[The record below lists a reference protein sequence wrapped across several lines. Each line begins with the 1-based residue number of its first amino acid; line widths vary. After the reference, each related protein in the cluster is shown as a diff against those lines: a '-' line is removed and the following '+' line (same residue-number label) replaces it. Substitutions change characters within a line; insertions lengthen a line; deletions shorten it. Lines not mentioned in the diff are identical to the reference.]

1 METRNGK
8 GYSYK
13 CKYFNIE
20 RYKNMFKYYLSNKQR
35 GISLIFVMALTVFS
49 IYFVTSLVQS
59 IFSTV
64 EYSNIACLNDFS
76 FVYPVGGS
84 SFLAD
89 ETIEKIEKD
98 DSVDKA
104 YPILLEYTVI
114 NNIFGT
120 TSGYVA
126 FMEESDIK
134 EIFDAFSLT
143 VTEGRLPKENSY
155 ELIMHEDMLKN
166 KGLSVG
172 DTFGS
177 AVDEGEQ
184 IDGKYKITGA
194 FSGGSYMAFGT
205 KSYRQKELEDLGL
218 DFKNTIFGLLVTPKT
233 DLDTMNTMLDKIN
246 NNESA
251 AMTLSYAV
259 KTLQENIS
267 SIKFLM
273 FVIVIVIAVSI
284 SAAVCIVLETIYN
297 DRMEEFGILYAI
309 GYKKSWL
316 FRNIITEILILVLIS
331 WIFGLTISYVFLSL
345 TAKVVFEPMGQIL
358 SIVSIQSLIYTIV
371 VMAVFVVVTIFVTI
385 LKLAKKDMISIIE
398 AR

>member
-1 METRNGK
+1 M
-8 GYSYK
+8 
-13 CKYFNIE
+13 
-20 RYKNMFKYYLSNKQR
+20 KNMFKYYLSNKRR

-49 IYFVTSLVQS
+49 IYCVTSLVQS

-84 SFLAD
+84 SFLSD
-89 ETIEKIEKD
+89 ETVEKIQKD
-98 DSVDKA
+98 DSVKKA

-120 TSGYVA
+120 TSGYAA
-126 FMEESDIK
+126 FMEAADIK
-134 EIFDAFSLT
+134 EIFNDYSLT
-143 VTEGRLPKENSY
+143 VTEGRLPEENSY

-184 IDGKYKITGA
+184 IDGKYMITGA
-194 FSGGSYMAFGT
+194 FSGNSYMAFGT
-205 KSYRQKELEDLGL
+205 KSYRQKELEELGL
-218 DFKNTIFGLLVTPKT
+218 NFQNTTFGLLVTPKT
-233 DLDTMNTMLDKIN
+233 DLDTMNTMLDEISHD
-246 NNESA
+246 ETA
-251 AMTLSYAV
+251 AMTLSYA
-259 KTLQENIS
+259 KETLQENIS

-316 FRNIITEILILVLIS
+316 FRNIIAEIVVLVFIS
-331 WIFGLTISYVFLSL
+331 WILGLILSYGVLSL
-345 TAKVVFEPMGQIL
+345 VAKSVFEPMGQML
-358 SIVSIQSLIYTIV
+358 SIVSIQSLLYTII
-371 VMAVFVVVTIFVTI
+371 VMAVFVVVTILVTI
-385 LKLAKKDMISIIE
+385 LKFAKKDLIAIIE
-398 AR
+398 MR

>member
-1 METRNGK
+1 M
-8 GYSYK
+8 
-13 CKYFNIE
+13 
-20 RYKNMFKYYLSNKQR
+20 KNMFKYYLSNKRR

-84 SFLAD
+84 SFLQN
-89 ETIEKIEKD
+89 ETVEKIKND
-98 DSVDKA
+98 DSVGNA

-126 FMEESDIK
+126 FMDEADIG
-134 EIFDAFSLT
+134 EIFDDFSLT
-143 VTEGRLPKENSY
+143 VTEGRLPEENSY

-184 IDGKYKITGA
+184 IDGKYMITGA
-194 FSGGSYMAFGT
+194 FSGDSYMAFGT
-205 KSYRQKELEDLGL
+205 KNYRQKELEELGL
-218 DFKNTIFGLLVTPKT
+218 DFQNTTFGLLVTPKT
-233 DLDTMNTMLDKIN
+233 DLDTMNNMLDTMGHD
-246 NNESA
+246 ETA
-251 AMTLSYAV
+251 AMTLSYA
-259 KTLQENIS
+259 KETLQENIS

-316 FRNIITEILILVLIS
+316 FKNIIAEIMALVFIS
-331 WIFGLTISYVFLSL
+331 WILGLILSYGVLSL
-345 TAKVVFEPMGQIL
+345 VAKSVFEPMGQML
-358 SIVSIQSLIYTIV
+358 SIVSIQSLLYTII
-371 VMAVFVVVTIFVTI
+371 VMAVFVVVTILVTI
-385 LKLAKKDMISIIE
+385 LKFAKKDLIAIIE
-398 AR
+398 MR

>member
-1 METRNGK
+1 MREK
-8 GYSYK
+8 
-13 CKYFNIE
+13 IQM
-20 RYKNMFKYYLSNKQR
+20 KNMFKYYLSNKRR

-84 SFLAD
+84 SFLSD
-89 ETIEKIEKD
+89 ETVEKIQKD
-98 DSVDKA
+98 DSVKKA

-120 TSGYVA
+120 TSGYAA
-126 FMEESDIK
+126 FMEAADIK
-134 EIFDAFSLT
+134 EIFNDYSLT
-143 VTEGRLPKENSY
+143 VTEGRLPEENSY

-184 IDGKYKITGA
+184 IDGKYMITGA
-194 FSGGSYMAFGT
+194 FSGNSYMAFGT
-205 KSYRQKELEDLGL
+205 KSYRQKELEELGL
-218 DFKNTIFGLLVTPKT
+218 NFQNTTFGLLVTPKT
-233 DLDTMNTMLDKIN
+233 DLDTMNTMLDEISHD
-246 NNESA
+246 ETA
-251 AMTLSYAV
+251 AMTLSYA
-259 KTLQENIS
+259 KETLQENIS

-316 FRNIITEILILVLIS
+316 FRNIIAEIVVLVFIS
-331 WIFGLTISYVFLSL
+331 WILGLILSYGVLSL
-345 TAKVVFEPMGQIL
+345 VAKSVFEPMGQML
-358 SIVSIQSLIYTIV
+358 SIVSIQSLLYTII
-371 VMAVFVVVTIFVTI
+371 VMAVFVVVTILVTI
-385 LKLAKKDMISIIE
+385 LKFAKKDLIAIIE
-398 AR
+398 MR

>member
-1 METRNGK
+1 MRGEMQM
-8 GYSYK
+8 
-13 CKYFNIE
+13 
-20 RYKNMFKYYLSNKQR
+20 KNMFKYYLSNKRR

-84 SFLAD
+84 SFLQN
-89 ETIEKIEKD
+89 ETVEKIKND
-98 DSVDKA
+98 DSVGNA

-126 FMEESDIK
+126 FMDEADIR
-134 EIFDAFSLT
+134 EIFDDFSLT
-143 VTEGRLPKENSY
+143 VTEGRLPEENSY

-184 IDGKYKITGA
+184 IDGKYMITGA
-194 FSGGSYMAFGT
+194 FSGDSYMAFGT
-205 KSYRQKELEDLGL
+205 KSYRQKELEELGL
-218 DFKNTIFGLLVTPKT
+218 DFQNTTFGLLVTPKT
-233 DLDTMNTMLDKIN
+233 DLDTMNNMLDTMGHD
-246 NNESA
+246 ETA
-251 AMTLSYAV
+251 AMTLSYA
-259 KTLQENIS
+259 KETLQENIS

-316 FRNIITEILILVLIS
+316 FRNIIAEIVVLVFIS
-331 WIFGLTISYVFLSL
+331 WILGLILSYGVLSL
-345 TAKVVFEPMGQIL
+345 VAKSVFEPMGQML
-358 SIVSIQSLIYTIV
+358 SIVSIQSLLYTII
-371 VMAVFVVVTIFVTI
+371 VMAVFVVVTILVTI
-385 LKLAKKDMISIIE
+385 LKFAKKDLIAIIE
-398 AR
+398 MR

>member
-1 METRNGK
+1 MQM
-8 GYSYK
+8 
-13 CKYFNIE
+13 
-20 RYKNMFKYYLSNKQR
+20 KNMFKYYLSNTRR

-84 SFLAD
+84 SFLSD
-89 ETIEKIEKD
+89 ETVEKIQKD
-98 DSVDKA
+98 DSVKKA

-126 FMEESDIK
+126 FMDEADIG
-134 EIFDAFSLT
+134 EIFDDYSLT
-143 VTEGRLPKENSY
+143 VTEGRLPQENSY

-177 AVDEGEQ
+177 AVDDGEPIEGT
-184 IDGKYKITGA
+184 YTITGA
-194 FSGGSYMAFGT
+194 FSGNSYMAFGT
-205 KSYRQKELEDLGL
+205 KSYKQKELEELGL
-218 DFKNTIFGLLVTPKT
+218 DFKNTTFGLLVTPKT
-233 DLDTMNTMLDKIN
+233 DLDAMNTMLDTMSHD
-246 NNESA
+246 EAA
-251 AMTLSYAV
+251 AMTLSYAQ
-259 KTLQENIS
+259 KTLKDNVS

-273 FVIVIVIAVSI
+273 GVIVIVIAVSI
-284 SAAVCIVLETIYN
+284 SAAVCIVLETTYN

-316 FRNIITEILILVLIS
+316 FRNIIAEIVVLVFIS
-331 WIFGLTISYVFLSL
+331 WILGLILSYGVLSL
-345 TAKVVFEPMGQIL
+345 VAKSVFEPMGQML
-358 SIVSIQSLIYTIV
+358 SIVSIQSLLYTII
-371 VMAVFVVVTIFVTI
+371 VMVVFVVVTILVTI
-385 LKLAKKDMISIIE
+385 LKFAKKDLIAIIE
-398 AR
+398 MR

>member
-1 METRNGK
+1 MQM
-8 GYSYK
+8 
-13 CKYFNIE
+13 
-20 RYKNMFKYYLSNKQR
+20 KNMFKYYLSNKRR

-84 SFLAD
+84 SFLSD
-89 ETIEKIEKD
+89 ETVEKIQKD
-98 DSVDKA
+98 DSVKKA

-126 FMEESDIK
+126 FMDEADIG
-134 EIFDAFSLT
+134 EIFDDYSLT
-143 VTEGRLPKENSY
+143 VTEGRLPQENSY

-177 AVDEGEQ
+177 AVDDGEPIEGT
-184 IDGKYKITGA
+184 YTITGA
-194 FSGGSYMAFGT
+194 FSGNSYMAFGT
-205 KSYRQKELEDLGL
+205 KSYKQKELEELGL
-218 DFKNTIFGLLVTPKT
+218 DFKNTTFGLLVTPKT
-233 DLDTMNTMLDKIN
+233 DLDAMNTMLDTMSHD
-246 NNESA
+246 EAA
-251 AMTLSYAV
+251 AMTLSYAQ
-259 KTLQENIS
+259 KTLKDNVS

-273 FVIVIVIAVSI
+273 GVIVIVIAVSI
-284 SAAVCIVLETIYN
+284 SAAVCIVLETTYN

-316 FRNIITEILILVLIS
+316 FRNIIAEIVVLVFIS
-331 WIFGLTISYVFLSL
+331 WIMGLILSYGVLSL
-345 TAKVVFEPMGQIL
+345 VAKSVFEPMGQML
-358 SIVSIQSLIYTIV
+358 SIVSIQSLLYTII
-371 VMAVFVVVTIFVTI
+371 VMVVFVVVTILVTI
-385 LKLAKKDMISIIE
+385 LKFAKKDLIAIIE
-398 AR
+398 MR

>member
-1 METRNGK
+1 MQM
-8 GYSYK
+8 
-13 CKYFNIE
+13 
-20 RYKNMFKYYLSNKQR
+20 KNMFKYYLSNKRR

-84 SFLAD
+84 SFLSD
-89 ETIEKIEKD
+89 ETVEKIQKD
-98 DSVDKA
+98 DSVKKA

-126 FMEESDIK
+126 FMDEADIG
-134 EIFDAFSLT
+134 EIFDDYSLT
-143 VTEGRLPKENSY
+143 VTEGRLPQENSY

-177 AVDEGEQ
+177 AVDDGEPIEGT
-184 IDGKYKITGA
+184 YTITGA
-194 FSGGSYMAFGT
+194 FSGNSYMAFGT
-205 KSYRQKELEDLGL
+205 KSYKQKELEELGL
-218 DFKNTIFGLLVTPKT
+218 DFKNTTFGLLVTPKT
-233 DLDTMNTMLDKIN
+233 DLDAMNTMLDTMSHD
-246 NNESA
+246 EAA
-251 AMTLSYAV
+251 AMTLSYAQ
-259 KTLQENIS
+259 KTLKDNVS

-273 FVIVIVIAVSI
+273 GVIVIVIAVSI
-284 SAAVCIVLETIYN
+284 SAAVCIVLETTYN

-309 GYKKSWL
+309 GSKKSWL
-316 FRNIITEILILVLIS
+316 FRNIIAEIVVLVFIS
-331 WIFGLTISYVFLSL
+331 WILGLILSYGVLSL
-345 TAKVVFEPMGQIL
+345 VAKSVFEPMGQML
-358 SIVSIQSLIYTIV
+358 SIVSIQSLLYTII
-371 VMAVFVVVTIFVTI
+371 VMVVFVVVTILVTI
-385 LKLAKKDMISIIE
+385 LKFAKKDLIAIIE
-398 AR
+398 MR

>member
-1 METRNGK
+1 MRGEMQM
-8 GYSYK
+8 
-13 CKYFNIE
+13 
-20 RYKNMFKYYLSNKQR
+20 KNMFKYYLSNKRR

-84 SFLAD
+84 SFLQN
-89 ETIEKIEKD
+89 ETVEKIKND
-98 DSVDKA
+98 DSVENA

-126 FMEESDIK
+126 FMDEADIG
-134 EIFDAFSLT
+134 EIFDDFSLT
-143 VTEGRLPKENSY
+143 VTEGRLPEENSY

-184 IDGKYKITGA
+184 IDGKYMITGA
-194 FSGGSYMAFGT
+194 FSGDSYMAFGT
-205 KSYRQKELEDLGL
+205 KSYRQKELEELGL
-218 DFKNTIFGLLVTPKT
+218 DFQNTTFGLLVTPKT
-233 DLDTMNTMLDKIN
+233 DLDTMNNMLDTMGHD
-246 NNESA
+246 ETA
-251 AMTLSYAV
+251 AMTLSYA
-259 KTLQENIS
+259 KETLQENIS

-316 FRNIITEILILVLIS
+316 FRNIIAEIVVLVFIS
-331 WIFGLTISYVFLSL
+331 WILGLILSYGVLSL
-345 TAKVVFEPMGQIL
+345 VAKSVFEPMGQML
-358 SIVSIQSLIYTIV
+358 SIVSIQSLLYTII
-371 VMAVFVVVTIFVTI
+371 VMAVFVVVTILVTI
-385 LKLAKKDMISIIE
+385 LKFAKKDLIAIIE
-398 AR
+398 MR

>member
-1 METRNGK
+1 M
-8 GYSYK
+8 
-13 CKYFNIE
+13 
-20 RYKNMFKYYLSNKQR
+20 KNMFKYYLSNKRR

-84 SFLAD
+84 SFLSD
-89 ETIEKIEKD
+89 ETVEKIQKD
-98 DSVDKA
+98 DSVKKA

-120 TSGYVA
+120 TSGYAA
-126 FMEESDIK
+126 FMEEADIK
-134 EIFDAFSLT
+134 EIFNDYSLT
-143 VTEGRLPKENSY
+143 VTEGRLPQENSY

-177 AVDEGEQ
+177 AVDDGEPIEGT
-184 IDGKYKITGA
+184 YTITGA
-194 FSGGSYMAFGT
+194 FSGNSYMAFGT
-205 KSYRQKELEDLGL
+205 KSYKQKELEELGL
-218 DFKNTIFGLLVTPKT
+218 DFKNTTFGLLVTPKT
-233 DLDTMNTMLDKIN
+233 DLDTMNTMLDTMSH
-246 NNESA
+246 NEAA
-251 AMTLSYAV
+251 AMTLSYAQ
-259 KTLQENIS
+259 KTLKDNVS

-273 FVIVIVIAVSI
+273 GVIAIVIAVSI
-284 SAAVCIVLETIYN
+284 SAAVCIVLETTYN

-316 FRNIITEILILVLIS
+316 FRNIIAEIVVLVFIS
-331 WIFGLTISYVFLSL
+331 WILGLILSYGVLSL
-345 TAKVVFEPMGQIL
+345 VAKSVFEPMGQML
-358 SIVSIQSLIYTIV
+358 SIVSIQSLLYTII
-371 VMAVFVVVTIFVTI
+371 VMAVFVVVTILVTI
-385 LKLAKKDMISIIE
+385 LKFAKKDLIAIIE
-398 AR
+398 MR

>member
-1 METRNGK
+1 MQM
-8 GYSYK
+8 
-13 CKYFNIE
+13 
-20 RYKNMFKYYLSNKQR
+20 KNMFKYYLSNKRR

-84 SFLAD
+84 SFLSD
-89 ETIEKIEKD
+89 ETVEKIQKD
-98 DSVDKA
+98 DSVKKA

-126 FMEESDIK
+126 FMDEADIG
-134 EIFDAFSLT
+134 EIFDDYSLT
-143 VTEGRLPKENSY
+143 VTEGRLPQENSY

-177 AVDEGEQ
+177 AVDDGEPIEGT
-184 IDGKYKITGA
+184 YTITGA
-194 FSGGSYMAFGT
+194 FSGNSYMAFGT
-205 KSYRQKELEDLGL
+205 KSYKQKELEELGL
-218 DFKNTIFGLLVTPKT
+218 DFKNTTFGLLVTPKT
-233 DLDTMNTMLDKIN
+233 DLDAMNTMLDTMSHD
-246 NNESA
+246 EAA
-251 AMTLSYAV
+251 AMTLSYAQ
-259 KTLQENIS
+259 KTLKDNVS

-273 FVIVIVIAVSI
+273 GVIVIVIAVSI

-316 FRNIITEILILVLIS
+316 FRNIIAEIVVLVFIS
-331 WIFGLTISYVFLSL
+331 WILGLILSYGVLSL
-345 TAKVVFEPMGQIL
+345 VAKSVFEPMGQML
-358 SIVSIQSLIYTIV
+358 SIVSIQSLLYTII
-371 VMAVFVVVTIFVTI
+371 VMVVFVVVTILVTI
-385 LKLAKKDMISIIE
+385 LKFAKKDLIAIIE
-398 AR
+398 MR

>member
-1 METRNGK
+1 MQM
-8 GYSYK
+8 
-13 CKYFNIE
+13 
-20 RYKNMFKYYLSNKQR
+20 KNMFKYYLSNKRR

-84 SFLAD
+84 SFLSD
-89 ETIEKIEKD
+89 ETVEKIQKD
-98 DSVDKA
+98 DSVKKA

-126 FMEESDIK
+126 FMDEADIG
-134 EIFDAFSLT
+134 EIFDDYSST
-143 VTEGRLPKENSY
+143 VTEGRLPQENSY

-177 AVDEGEQ
+177 AVDDGEPIEGT
-184 IDGKYKITGA
+184 YTITGA
-194 FSGGSYMAFGT
+194 FSGNSYMAFGT
-205 KSYRQKELEDLGL
+205 KSYKQKELEELGL
-218 DFKNTIFGLLVTPKT
+218 DFKNTTFGLLVTPKT
-233 DLDTMNTMLDKIN
+233 DLDAMNTMLDTMSHD
-246 NNESA
+246 EAA
-251 AMTLSYAV
+251 AMTLSYAQ
-259 KTLQENIS
+259 KTLKDNVS

-273 FVIVIVIAVSI
+273 GVIVIVIAVSI
-284 SAAVCIVLETIYN
+284 SAAVCIVLETTYN

-316 FRNIITEILILVLIS
+316 FRNIIAEIVVLVFIS
-331 WIFGLTISYVFLSL
+331 WILGLILSYGVLSL
-345 TAKVVFEPMGQIL
+345 VAKSVFEPMGQML
-358 SIVSIQSLIYTIV
+358 SIVSIQSLLYTII
-371 VMAVFVVVTIFVTI
+371 VMVVFVVVTILVTI
-385 LKLAKKDMISIIE
+385 LKFAKKDLIAIIE
-398 AR
+398 MR

>member
-1 METRNGK
+1 M
-8 GYSYK
+8 
-13 CKYFNIE
+13 
-20 RYKNMFKYYLSNKQR
+20 KNMFKYYLSNKRR

-84 SFLAD
+84 SFLSD
-89 ETIEKIEKD
+89 ETVEKIQKD
-98 DSVDKA
+98 DSVKKA

-120 TSGYVA
+120 TSGYAA
-126 FMEESDIK
+126 FMEEADIK
-134 EIFDAFSLT
+134 EIFNDYSLT
-143 VTEGRLPKENSY
+143 VTEGRLPEENSY

-184 IDGKYKITGA
+184 IDGKYMITGA
-194 FSGGSYMAFGT
+194 FSGNSYMAFGT
-205 KSYRQKELEDLGL
+205 KSYKQKELEELGL
-218 DFKNTIFGLLVTPKT
+218 DFKNTTFGLLVTPKA
-233 DLDTMNTMLDKIN
+233 DLDAMNTMLDTMSHD
-246 NNESA
+246 EAA
-251 AMTLSYAV
+251 AMTLSYAQ
-259 KTLQENIS
+259 KTLKDNVS

-273 FVIVIVIAVSI
+273 AVIVIVIAVSI
-284 SAAVCIVLETIYN
+284 SAAVCIVLETTYN

-316 FRNIITEILILVLIS
+316 FRNIIAEIVVLVFIS
-331 WIFGLTISYVFLSL
+331 WILGLILSYGVLSL
-345 TAKVVFEPMGQIL
+345 VAKSVFEPMGQML
-358 SIVSIQSLIYTIV
+358 SIVSIQSLLYTII
-371 VMAVFVVVTIFVTI
+371 VMVVFVVVTILVTI
-385 LKLAKKDMISIIE
+385 LKFAKKDLIAIIE
-398 AR
+398 MR

>member
-1 METRNGK
+1 M
-8 GYSYK
+8 
-13 CKYFNIE
+13 
-20 RYKNMFKYYLSNKQR
+20 KNMFKYYLSNKRR

-84 SFLAD
+84 SFLQN
-89 ETIEKIEKD
+89 ETVEKIKND
-98 DSVDKA
+98 DSVENA
-104 YPILLEYTVI
+104 YPVLLEYTVI

-126 FMEESDIK
+126 FMDEADIG
-134 EIFDAFSLT
+134 EIFDDYSLT
-143 VTEGRLPKENSY
+143 VTEGRLPQENSY

-177 AVDEGEQ
+177 AVDDGEPIEGT
-184 IDGKYKITGA
+184 YTITGA
-194 FSGGSYMAFGT
+194 FSGNSYMAFGT
-205 KSYRQKELEDLGL
+205 KSFKQKELEELGL
-218 DFKNTIFGLLVTPKT
+218 DFKNTTFGLLVTPKT
-233 DLDTMNTMLDKIN
+233 DLDAMNTMLDTMSHD
-246 NNESA
+246 EAA
-251 AMTLSYAV
+251 AMTLSYAQ
-259 KTLQENIS
+259 KTLKDNVS

-273 FVIVIVIAVSI
+273 GVIVIVIAVSI
-284 SAAVCIVLETIYN
+284 SAAVCIVLETTYN

-316 FRNIITEILILVLIS
+316 FRNIIAEIVVLVFIS
-331 WIFGLTISYVFLSL
+331 WILGLILSYGVLSL
-345 TAKVVFEPMGQIL
+345 VAKSVFEPMGQML
-358 SIVSIQSLIYTIV
+358 SIVSIQSLLYTII
-371 VMAVFVVVTIFVTI
+371 VMVVFVVVTIFVTI
-385 LKLAKKDMISIIE
+385 LKFAKKDLIAIIE
-398 AR
+398 MR

>member
-1 METRNGK
+1 MRGK
-8 GYSYK
+8 MQM
-13 CKYFNIE
+13 
-20 RYKNMFKYYLSNKQR
+20 KNMFKYYLSNKRR

-84 SFLAD
+84 SFLQN
-89 ETIEKIEKD
+89 ETVEKIKND
-98 DSVDKA
+98 DSVENA

-126 FMEESDIK
+126 FMEEADIR
-134 EIFDAFSLT
+134 EIFDDFSLT
-143 VTEGRLPKENSY
+143 VTEGRLPEENSY

-184 IDGKYKITGA
+184 IDGKYMITGA
-194 FSGGSYMAFGT
+194 FSGDSYMAFGT
-205 KSYRQKELEDLGL
+205 KSYRQKELEELGL
-218 DFKNTIFGLLVTPKT
+218 DFKNTTFGLLVTPKT
-233 DLDTMNTMLDKIN
+233 DLDTMNNMLDTMGHD
-246 NNESA
+246 ETA
-251 AMTLSYAV
+251 AMTLSYA
-259 KTLQENIS
+259 KETLQENIS

-316 FRNIITEILILVLIS
+316 FKNIIAEIMALVFVSWILGLIL
-331 WIFGLTISYVFLSL
+331 SYGVLSL
-345 TAKVVFEPMGQIL
+345 VAKSVFEPMGQML
-358 SIVSIQSLIYTIV
+358 SIVSIQSLLYTII
-371 VMAVFVVVTIFVTI
+371 VMVVFVVVTILVTI
-385 LKLAKKDMISIIE
+385 LKFAKKDLIAIIE
-398 AR
+398 MR

>member
-1 METRNGK
+1 MMGK
-8 GYSYK
+8 MQM
-13 CKYFNIE
+13 
-20 RYKNMFKYYLSNKQR
+20 KNMFKYYLSNKRR

-84 SFLAD
+84 SFLQN
-89 ETIEKIEKD
+89 ETVEKIKND
-98 DSVDKA
+98 DSVGNA

-126 FMEESDIK
+126 FMDEADIG
-134 EIFDAFSLT
+134 EIFDDFSLT
-143 VTEGRLPKENSY
+143 VTEGRLPEENSY

-184 IDGKYKITGA
+184 IDGKYMITGA
-194 FSGGSYMAFGT
+194 FSGDSYMAFGT
-205 KSYRQKELEDLGL
+205 KSYRQKELEELGL
-218 DFKNTIFGLLVTPKT
+218 DFQNTTFGLLVTPKT
-233 DLDTMNTMLDKIN
+233 DLDTMNNMLDTMGHD
-246 NNESA
+246 ETA
-251 AMTLSYAV
+251 AMTLSYA
-259 KTLQENIS
+259 KETLQENIS

-316 FRNIITEILILVLIS
+316 FRNIIAEIVVLVFIS
-331 WIFGLTISYVFLSL
+331 WILGLILSYGVLSL
-345 TAKVVFEPMGQIL
+345 VAKSVFEPMGQML
-358 SIVSIQSLIYTIV
+358 SIVSIQSLLYTII
-371 VMAVFVVVTIFVTI
+371 VMAVFVVVTILVTI
-385 LKLAKKDMISIIE
+385 LKFAKKDLIAIIE
-398 AR
+398 MR

>member
-1 METRNGK
+1 MREK
-8 GYSYK
+8 
-13 CKYFNIE
+13 IQM
-20 RYKNMFKYYLSNKQR
+20 KNMFKYYLSNKRR

-84 SFLAD
+84 SFLQN
-89 ETIEKIEKD
+89 ETVEKIKND
-98 DSVDKA
+98 DSVGNA

-126 FMEESDIK
+126 FMDEADIG
-134 EIFDAFSLT
+134 EIFDDFSLT
-143 VTEGRLPKENSY
+143 VTEGRLPEENSY

-184 IDGKYKITGA
+184 IDGKYMITGA
-194 FSGGSYMAFGT
+194 FSGDSYMAFGT
-205 KSYRQKELEDLGL
+205 KSYRQKELEELGL
-218 DFKNTIFGLLVTPKT
+218 DFQNTTFGLLVTPKA
-233 DLDTMNTMLDKIN
+233 DLDTVNTMLDTMSHD
-246 NNESA
+246 EAA
-251 AMTLSYAV
+251 AMTLSYAQ
-259 KTLQENIS
+259 KTLKDNVS

-273 FVIVIVIAVSI
+273 GVIVIVIAVSI
-284 SAAVCIVLETIYN
+284 SAAVCIVLETTYN

-316 FRNIITEILILVLIS
+316 FRNIIAEIVVLVFIS
-331 WIFGLTISYVFLSL
+331 WILGLILSYGVLSL
-345 TAKVVFEPMGQIL
+345 VAKSVFEPMGQML
-358 SIVSIQSLIYTIV
+358 SIVSIQSLLYTII
-371 VMAVFVVVTIFVTI
+371 VMAVFVVVTILVTI
-385 LKLAKKDMISIIE
+385 LKFAKKDLIAIIE
-398 AR
+398 MR

>member
-1 METRNGK
+1 MREK
-8 GYSYK
+8 
-13 CKYFNIE
+13 IQM
-20 RYKNMFKYYLSNKQR
+20 KNMFKYYLSNKRR

-84 SFLAD
+84 SFLSD
-89 ETIEKIEKD
+89 ETVEKIQKD
-98 DSVDKA
+98 DSVKKA

-120 TSGYVA
+120 TSGYAA
-126 FMEESDIK
+126 FMEEADIK
-134 EIFDAFSLT
+134 EIFNDYSLT
-143 VTEGRLPKENSY
+143 VTEGRLPQENSY

-184 IDGKYKITGA
+184 IDGKYTLTGE
-194 FSGGSYMAFGT
+194 FSGDSYMAFGT
-205 KSYRQKELEDLGL
+205 KSFKQKELEELGL
-218 DFKNTIFGLLVTPKT
+218 DFQNTTFGLLVTPKA
-233 DLDTMNTMLDKIN
+233 DLDTMNTMLDTMSH
-246 NNESA
+246 NEAA
-251 AMTLSYAV
+251 AMTLSYAQ
-259 KTLQENIS
+259 KTLKDNVS

-273 FVIVIVIAVSI
+273 GVIVIVIAVSI
-284 SAAVCIVLETIYN
+284 SAAVCIVLETTYN

-316 FRNIITEILILVLIS
+316 FRNIIAEIVVLVFIS
-331 WIFGLTISYVFLSL
+331 WILGLILSYGVLSL
-345 TAKVVFEPMGQIL
+345 VAKSVFEPMGQML
-358 SIVSIQSLIYTIV
+358 SIVSIQSLLYTII
-371 VMAVFVVVTIFVTI
+371 VMVVFVVVTILVTI
-385 LKLAKKDMISIIE
+385 LKFAKKDLIAIIE
-398 AR
+398 MR

>member
-1 METRNGK
+1 M
-8 GYSYK
+8 
-13 CKYFNIE
+13 
-20 RYKNMFKYYLSNKQR
+20 KNMFKYYLSNKRR

-84 SFLAD
+84 SFLSD
-89 ETIEKIEKD
+89 ETVEKIQKD
-98 DSVDKA
+98 DSVKKA

-120 TSGYVA
+120 TSGYAA
-126 FMEESDIK
+126 FMEEADIK
-134 EIFDAFSLT
+134 EIFNDYSLT
-143 VTEGRLPKENSY
+143 VTEGRLPQENSY

-177 AVDEGEQ
+177 AVDDGEPIEG
-184 IDGKYKITGA
+184 IYTITGA
-194 FSGGSYMAFGT
+194 FSGNSYMAFGT
-205 KSYRQKELEDLGL
+205 KSYKQKELEELGL
-218 DFKNTIFGLLVTPKT
+218 DFKNTTFGLLVTPKT
-233 DLDTMNTMLDKIN
+233 DLDTMNTMLDTMSH
-246 NNESA
+246 NEAA
-251 AMTLSYAV
+251 AMTLSYAQ
-259 KTLQENIS
+259 KTLKDNVS

-273 FVIVIVIAVSI
+273 GVIAIVIAVSI
-284 SAAVCIVLETIYN
+284 SAAVCIVLETTYN

-316 FRNIITEILILVLIS
+316 FRNIIAEIVVLVFIS
-331 WIFGLTISYVFLSL
+331 WILGLILSYGVLSL
-345 TAKVVFEPMGQIL
+345 VAKSVFEPMGQML
-358 SIVSIQSLIYTIV
+358 SIVSIQSLLYTII
-371 VMAVFVVVTIFVTI
+371 VMAVFVVVTILVTI
-385 LKLAKKDMISIIE
+385 LKFAKKDLIAIIE
-398 AR
+398 MR

>member
-1 METRNGK
+1 M
-8 GYSYK
+8 
-13 CKYFNIE
+13 
-20 RYKNMFKYYLSNKQR
+20 KNMFKYYLSNKRR

-84 SFLAD
+84 SFLSD
-89 ETIEKIEKD
+89 ETVEKIQKD
-98 DSVDKA
+98 DSVKKA

-120 TSGYVA
+120 TSGYAA
-126 FMEESDIK
+126 FMEEADIK
-134 EIFDAFSLT
+134 EIFNDYSLT
-143 VTEGRLPKENSY
+143 VTEGRLPQENSY

-172 DTFGS
+172 DIFGS

-184 IDGKYKITGA
+184 IDGKYTITGA
-194 FSGGSYMAFGT
+194 FSGDSYMAFGT
-205 KSYRQKELEDLGL
+205 KSFKQKELEELGL
-218 DFKNTIFGLLVTPKT
+218 DFQNTTFGLLVTPKA
-233 DLDTMNTMLDKIN
+233 DLDTMNTMLDTMSH
-246 NNESA
+246 NEAA
-251 AMTLSYAV
+251 AMTLSYAQ
-259 KTLQENIS
+259 KTLKDNVS

-273 FVIVIVIAVSI
+273 GVIVIVIAVSI
-284 SAAVCIVLETIYN
+284 SAAVCIVLETTYN

-316 FRNIITEILILVLIS
+316 FRNIIAEIVVLVFIS
-331 WIFGLTISYVFLSL
+331 WILGLILSYGVLSL
-345 TAKVVFEPMGQIL
+345 VAKSVFEPMGQML
-358 SIVSIQSLIYTIV
+358 SIVSIQSLLYTII
-371 VMAVFVVVTIFVTI
+371 VMVVFVVVTILVTI
-385 LKLAKKDMISIIE
+385 LKFAKKDLIAIIE
-398 AR
+398 MR

>member
-1 METRNGK
+1 M
-8 GYSYK
+8 
-13 CKYFNIE
+13 
-20 RYKNMFKYYLSNKQR
+20 KNMFKYYLSNKRR

-84 SFLAD
+84 SFLSD
-89 ETIEKIEKD
+89 ETVEKIQKD
-98 DSVDKA
+98 DSVKKA

-120 TSGYVA
+120 TSGYAA
-126 FMEESDIK
+126 FMEEADIK
-134 EIFDAFSLT
+134 EIFNDYSLT
-143 VTEGRLPKENSY
+143 VTEGRLPQENSY

-184 IDGKYKITGA
+184 IDGKYMITGA
-194 FSGGSYMAFGT
+194 FSGDSYMAFGT
-205 KSYRQKELEDLGL
+205 KSYRQKELEELGL
-218 DFKNTIFGLLVTPKT
+218 DFQNTTFGLLVTPKT
-233 DLDTMNTMLDKIN
+233 DLDTMNNMLDTMGHD
-246 NNESA
+246 ETA
-251 AMTLSYAV
+251 AMTLSYA
-259 KTLQENIS
+259 KETLQENIS

-284 SAAVCIVLETIYN
+284 SAAVCIGLETIYN
-297 DRMEEFGILYAI
+297 DRMGGFGILYAI

-316 FRNIITEILILVLIS
+316 FRNIIAEIVVLVFIS
-331 WIFGLTISYVFLSL
+331 WILGLILSYGVLSL
-345 TAKVVFEPMGQIL
+345 VAKSVFEPMGQML
-358 SIVSIQSLIYTIV
+358 SIVSIQSLLYTII
-371 VMAVFVVVTIFVTI
+371 VMVVFVVVTILVTI
-385 LKLAKKDMISIIE
+385 LKFAKKDLIAIIE
-398 AR
+398 MR

>member
-1 METRNGK
+1 M
-8 GYSYK
+8 
-13 CKYFNIE
+13 
-20 RYKNMFKYYLSNKQR
+20 KNMFKYYLSNKRR

-84 SFLAD
+84 SFLQN
-89 ETIEKIEKD
+89 ETVEKIKND
-98 DSVDKA
+98 DSVENA
-104 YPILLEYTVI
+104 YPVLLEYTVI

-126 FMEESDIK
+126 FMDEADIR
-134 EIFDAFSLT
+134 EIFDDFSLT

-184 IDGKYKITGA
+184 IDGKYMITGA
-194 FSGGSYMAFGT
+194 FSGDSYMAFGT
-205 KSYRQKELEDLGL
+205 KSYRQKELEELGL
-218 DFKNTIFGLLVTPKT
+218 DFKNTTFGLLVTPKA
-233 DLDTMNTMLDKIN
+233 DLDAMNIMLDTMSHD
-246 NNESA
+246 EAA
-251 AMTLSYAV
+251 AMTLSYAQ
-259 KTLQENIS
+259 KTLKDNVS
-267 SIKFLM
+267 GIKFLM
-273 FVIVIVIAVSI
+273 AVIVIVIAVSI
-284 SAAVCIVLETIYN
+284 SAAVCIVLETTYN

-316 FRNIITEILILVLIS
+316 FRNIIAEIVVLVFIS
-331 WIFGLTISYVFLSL
+331 WILGLILSYGVLSL
-345 TAKVVFEPMGQIL
+345 VAKSVFEPMGQML
-358 SIVSIQSLIYTIV
+358 SIVSIQSLLYTII
-371 VMAVFVVVTIFVTI
+371 VMAVFVVVTILVTI
-385 LKLAKKDMISIIE
+385 LKFAKKDLIAIIE
-398 AR
+398 MR

>member
-1 METRNGK
+1 MQM
-8 GYSYK
+8 
-13 CKYFNIE
+13 
-20 RYKNMFKYYLSNKQR
+20 KNMFKYYLSNKRR

-84 SFLAD
+84 SFLSD
-89 ETIEKIEKD
+89 ETVEKIQKD
-98 DSVDKA
+98 DSVKKA

-126 FMEESDIK
+126 FMDEADIG
-134 EIFDAFSLT
+134 EIFDDYSLT
-143 VTEGRLPKENSY
+143 VTEGRLPQENSY

-177 AVDEGEQ
+177 AVDDGEPIEGT
-184 IDGKYKITGA
+184 YTITGA
-194 FSGGSYMAFGT
+194 FSGNSYMAFGT
-205 KSYRQKELEDLGL
+205 KSYKQKELEELGL
-218 DFKNTIFGLLVTPKT
+218 DFKNTTFGLLVTPKT
-233 DLDTMNTMLDKIN
+233 DLDAMNTMLDTMSHD
-246 NNESA
+246 EAA
-251 AMTLSYAV
+251 AMTLSYAQ
-259 KTLQENIS
+259 KTLKDNVS

-273 FVIVIVIAVSI
+273 GVIVIVIAVSI
-284 SAAVCIVLETIYN
+284 FAAVCIVLETTYN

-316 FRNIITEILILVLIS
+316 FRNIIAEIVVLVFIS
-331 WIFGLTISYVFLSL
+331 WILGLILSYGVLSL
-345 TAKVVFEPMGQIL
+345 VAKSVFEPMGQML
-358 SIVSIQSLIYTIV
+358 SIVSIQSLLYTII
-371 VMAVFVVVTIFVTI
+371 VMVVFVVVTILVTI
-385 LKLAKKDMISIIE
+385 LKFAKKDLIAIIE
-398 AR
+398 MR

>member
-1 METRNGK
+1 M
-8 GYSYK
+8 
-13 CKYFNIE
+13 
-20 RYKNMFKYYLSNKQR
+20 KNMFKYYLSNKRR

-84 SFLAD
+84 SFLQN
-89 ETIEKIEKD
+89 ETVEKIKND
-98 DSVDKA
+98 DSVENA
-104 YPILLEYTVI
+104 ILLEYTVI

-120 TSGYVA
+120 TSGYAA
-126 FMEESDIK
+126 FMEAADIK
-134 EIFDAFSLT
+134 EIFNDYSLT
-143 VTEGRLPKENSY
+143 VTEGRLPQENSY

-184 IDGKYKITGA
+184 IDGKYMITGA
-194 FSGGSYMAFGT
+194 FSGNSYMAFGT
-205 KSYRQKELEDLGL
+205 KSYKQKELEELGL
-218 DFKNTIFGLLVTPKT
+218 DFQNTTFGLLVTPKA
-233 DLDTMNTMLDKIN
+233 DLDTMNTMLDTMSHD
-246 NNESA
+246 EAA
-251 AMTLSYAV
+251 AMTLSYAQ
-259 KTLQENIS
+259 KTLKDNVS

-273 FVIVIVIAVSI
+273 GVIVIVIAVSI
-284 SAAVCIVLETIYN
+284 SAAVCIVLETTYN

-316 FRNIITEILILVLIS
+316 FRNIIAEIVVLVFIS
-331 WIFGLTISYVFLSL
+331 WILGLILSYGVLSL
-345 TAKVVFEPMGQIL
+345 VAKSVFEPMGQML
-358 SIVSIQSLIYTIV
+358 SIVSIQSLLYTII
-371 VMAVFVVVTIFVTI
+371 VMAVFVVVTILVTI
-385 LKLAKKDMISIIE
+385 LKFAKKI
-398 AR
+398 

>member
-1 METRNGK
+1 MRGK
-8 GYSYK
+8 MQM
-13 CKYFNIE
+13 
-20 RYKNMFKYYLSNKQR
+20 KNMFKYYLSNKRR

-84 SFLAD
+84 SFLQN
-89 ETIEKIEKD
+89 ETVEKIKND
-98 DSVDKA
+98 DSVGNA

-126 FMEESDIK
+126 FMDEADIG
-134 EIFDAFSLT
+134 EIFDDFSLT
-143 VTEGRLPKENSY
+143 VTEGRLPEENSY

-184 IDGKYKITGA
+184 IDGKYMITGA
-194 FSGGSYMAFGT
+194 FSGDSYMAFGT
-205 KSYRQKELEDLGL
+205 KSYKQKELEELGL
-218 DFKNTIFGLLVTPKT
+218 DFKNTTFGLLVTPKT
-233 DLDTMNTMLDKIN
+233 DLDAMNTMLDTMSHD
-246 NNESA
+246 EAA
-251 AMTLSYAV
+251 AMTLSYAQ
-259 KTLQENIS
+259 KTLKDNVS

-273 FVIVIVIAVSI
+273 GVIVIVIAVSI
-284 SAAVCIVLETIYN
+284 SAAVCIVLETTYN

-316 FRNIITEILILVLIS
+316 FRNIIAEIVVLVFIS
-331 WIFGLTISYVFLSL
+331 WILGLILSYGVLSL
-345 TAKVVFEPMGQIL
+345 VAKSVFEPMGQML
-358 SIVSIQSLIYTIV
+358 SIVSIQSLLYTII
-371 VMAVFVVVTIFVTI
+371 VMVVFVVVTILVTI
-385 LKLAKKDMISIIE
+385 LKFAKKDLIAIIE
-398 AR
+398 MR

>member
-1 METRNGK
+1 M
-8 GYSYK
+8 
-13 CKYFNIE
+13 
-20 RYKNMFKYYLSNKQR
+20 KNMFKYYLSNKRR

-84 SFLAD
+84 SFLSD
-89 ETIEKIEKD
+89 ETVEKIQKD
-98 DSVDKA
+98 DSVKKA

-120 TSGYVA
+120 TSGYAA
-126 FMEESDIK
+126 FMEAADIK
-134 EIFDAFSLT
+134 EIFNDYSLT
-143 VTEGRLPKENSY
+143 VTEGRLPQENSY

-184 IDGKYKITGA
+184 IDGKYMITGA
-194 FSGGSYMAFGT
+194 FSGNSYMAFGT
-205 KSYRQKELEDLGL
+205 KSYKQKELEELGL
-218 DFKNTIFGLLVTPKT
+218 DFKNTTFGLLVTPKA
-233 DLDTMNTMLDKIN
+233 DLDTMNTMLDTMSHD
-246 NNESA
+246 EAA
-251 AMTLSYAV
+251 AMTLSYAQ
-259 KTLQENIS
+259 KTLKDNVS

-273 FVIVIVIAVSI
+273 AVIVIVIAVSI
-284 SAAVCIVLETIYN
+284 SAAVCIVLETTYN

-316 FRNIITEILILVLIS
+316 FRNIIAEIVVLVFIS
-331 WIFGLTISYVFLSL
+331 WILGLILSYGVL
-345 TAKVVFEPMGQIL
+345 TLVAKSVFEPMGQML
-358 SIVSIQSLIYTIV
+358 SIVSIQSLLYTII
-371 VMAVFVVVTIFVTI
+371 VMAVFVVVTILVTI
-385 LKLAKKDMISIIE
+385 LKFAKKDLIAIIE
-398 AR
+398 MR

>member
-1 METRNGK
+1 MRGEMQM
-8 GYSYK
+8 
-13 CKYFNIE
+13 
-20 RYKNMFKYYLSNKQR
+20 KNMFKYYLSNKRR

-84 SFLAD
+84 SFLQN
-89 ETIEKIEKD
+89 ETVEKIKND
-98 DSVDKA
+98 DSVGNA

-126 FMEESDIK
+126 FMDEADIG
-134 EIFDAFSLT
+134 EIFDDFSLT
-143 VTEGRLPKENSY
+143 VTEGRLPEENSY

-184 IDGKYKITGA
+184 IDGKYMITGA
-194 FSGGSYMAFGT
+194 FSGNSYMAFGT
-205 KSYRQKELEDLGL
+205 KSYKQKELEELGL
-218 DFKNTIFGLLVTPKT
+218 DFKNTTFGLLVTPKT
-233 DLDTMNTMLDKIN
+233 DLDAMNTMLDTMSHD
-246 NNESA
+246 EAA
-251 AMTLSYAV
+251 AMTLSYAQ
-259 KTLQENIS
+259 KTLKDNVS

-273 FVIVIVIAVSI
+273 GVIVIVIAVSI
-284 SAAVCIVLETIYN
+284 SAAVCIVLETTYN

-316 FRNIITEILILVLIS
+316 FRNIIAEIVVLVFIS
-331 WIFGLTISYVFLSL
+331 WILGLILSYGVLSL
-345 TAKVVFEPMGQIL
+345 VAKSVFEPMGQML
-358 SIVSIQSLIYTIV
+358 SIVSIQSLLYTII
-371 VMAVFVVVTIFVTI
+371 VMVVFVVVTILVTI
-385 LKLAKKDMISIIE
+385 LKFAKKDLIAIIE
-398 AR
+398 MR

>member
-1 METRNGK
+1 M
-8 GYSYK
+8 
-13 CKYFNIE
+13 
-20 RYKNMFKYYLSNKQR
+20 KNMFKYYLSNKRR

-84 SFLAD
+84 SFLSD
-89 ETIEKIEKD
+89 ETVEKIQKD
-98 DSVDKA
+98 DSVKKA

-126 FMEESDIK
+126 FMDEADIG
-134 EIFDAFSLT
+134 EIFDDYSLT
-143 VTEGRLPKENSY
+143 VTEGRLSQENSY

-177 AVDEGEQ
+177 AVDDGEPIEGT
-184 IDGKYKITGA
+184 YTITGA
-194 FSGGSYMAFGT
+194 FSGNSYMAFGT
-205 KSYRQKELEDLGL
+205 KSYKQKELEELGL
-218 DFKNTIFGLLVTPKT
+218 DFKNTTFGLLVTPKT
-233 DLDTMNTMLDKIN
+233 DLDAMNTMLDTMSHD
-246 NNESA
+246 EAA
-251 AMTLSYAV
+251 AMTLSYAQ
-259 KTLQENIS
+259 KTLKDNVS

-273 FVIVIVIAVSI
+273 GVIVIVIAVSI
-284 SAAVCIVLETIYN
+284 SAAVCIVLETTYN

-316 FRNIITEILILVLIS
+316 FRNIIAEIVVLVFIS
-331 WIFGLTISYVFLSL
+331 WILGLILSYGVLSL
-345 TAKVVFEPMGQIL
+345 VAKSVFEPMGQML
-358 SIVSIQSLIYTIV
+358 SIVSIQSLLYTII
-371 VMAVFVVVTIFVTI
+371 VMVVFVVVTILVTI
-385 LKLAKKDMISIIE
+385 LKFAKKDLIAIIE
-398 AR
+398 MR

>member
-1 METRNGK
+1 M
-8 GYSYK
+8 
-13 CKYFNIE
+13 
-20 RYKNMFKYYLSNKQR
+20 KNMFKYYLSNKRR

-84 SFLAD
+84 SFLSD
-89 ETIEKIEKD
+89 ETVEKIQKD
-98 DSVDKA
+98 DSVKKA

-120 TSGYVA
+120 TSGYAA
-126 FMEESDIK
+126 FMEEADIK
-134 EIFDAFSLT
+134 EIFNDFSLT
-143 VTEGRLPKENSY
+143 VTEGRLPEENSY

-184 IDGKYKITGA
+184 IDGKYMITGA
-194 FSGGSYMAFGT
+194 FSGDSYMAFGT
-205 KSYRQKELEDLGL
+205 KSYRQKELEELGL
-218 DFKNTIFGLLVTPKT
+218 DFQNTTFGLLVTPKT
-233 DLDTMNTMLDKIN
+233 DLDTMNNMLDTMGHD
-246 NNESA
+246 ETA
-251 AMTLSYAV
+251 AMTLSYA
-259 KTLQENIS
+259 KETLQENIS

-316 FRNIITEILILVLIS
+316 FRNIIAEIVVLVFIS
-331 WIFGLTISYVFLSL
+331 WILGLILSYGVLSL
-345 TAKVVFEPMGQIL
+345 VAKSVFEPMGQML
-358 SIVSIQSLIYTIV
+358 SIVSIQSLLYTII
-371 VMAVFVVVTIFVTI
+371 VMAVFVVVTILVTI
-385 LKLAKKDMISIIE
+385 LKFAKKDLIAIIE
-398 AR
+398 MR

>member
-1 METRNGK
+1 MQM
-8 GYSYK
+8 
-13 CKYFNIE
+13 
-20 RYKNMFKYYLSNKQR
+20 KNMFKYYLSNKRR

-84 SFLAD
+84 SFLSD
-89 ETIEKIEKD
+89 ETVEKIQKD
-98 DSVDKA
+98 DSVKKA

-126 FMEESDIK
+126 FMDEADIG
-134 EIFDAFSLT
+134 EIFDDYSLT
-143 VTEGRLPKENSY
+143 VTEGRLPQENSY

-177 AVDEGEQ
+177 AVDDGEPIEGT
-184 IDGKYKITGA
+184 YTITGA
-194 FSGGSYMAFGT
+194 FSGNSYMAFGT
-205 KSYRQKELEDLGL
+205 KSYKQKELEELGL
-218 DFKNTIFGLLVTPKT
+218 DFKNTTFGLLVTPKT
-233 DLDTMNTMLDKIN
+233 DLDAMNTMLDTMSHD
-246 NNESA
+246 EAA
-251 AMTLSYAV
+251 AMTLSYAQ
-259 KTLQENIS
+259 KTLKDNVS

-273 FVIVIVIAVSI
+273 GVIVIVIAVSI
-284 SAAVCIVLETIYN
+284 SAAVCIVLETTYN

-316 FRNIITEILILVLIS
+316 FRNIIAEIVVLVFIS
-331 WIFGLTISYVFLSL
+331 WILGLILSYGVLSL
-345 TAKVVFEPMGQIL
+345 VAKSVFEPMGQML
-358 SIVSIQSLIYTIV
+358 SIVSIQSLLYTIIVMV
-371 VMAVFVVVTIFVTI
+371 VCVVVTILVTI
-385 LKLAKKDMISIIE
+385 LKVAKKDLIAIIE
-398 AR
+398 MR

>member
-1 METRNGK
+1 MRGEMQM
-8 GYSYK
+8 
-13 CKYFNIE
+13 
-20 RYKNMFKYYLSNKQR
+20 KNMFKYYLSNKRR

-84 SFLAD
+84 SFLQN
-89 ETIEKIEKD
+89 ETVEKIKND
-98 DSVDKA
+98 DSVGNA

-126 FMEESDIK
+126 FMDEADIG
-134 EIFDAFSLT
+134 EIFDDFSLT
-143 VTEGRLPKENSY
+143 VTEGRLPEENSY

-184 IDGKYKITGA
+184 IDGKYMITGA
-194 FSGGSYMAFGT
+194 FSGDSYMAFGT
-205 KSYRQKELEDLGL
+205 KSYRQKELEELGL
-218 DFKNTIFGLLVTPKT
+218 DFKNTTFGLLVTPKT
-233 DLDTMNTMLDKIN
+233 DLDAMNTMLDTMSHD
-246 NNESA
+246 EAA
-251 AMTLSYAV
+251 AMTLSYAQ
-259 KTLQENIS
+259 KTLKDNVS

-273 FVIVIVIAVSI
+273 GVIVIVIAVSI
-284 SAAVCIVLETIYN
+284 SAAVCIVLETTYN

-316 FRNIITEILILVLIS
+316 FRNIIAEIVVLVFIS
-331 WIFGLTISYVFLSL
+331 WILGLILSYGVLSL
-345 TAKVVFEPMGQIL
+345 VAKSVFEPMGQML
-358 SIVSIQSLIYTIV
+358 SIVSIQSLLYTII
-371 VMAVFVVVTIFVTI
+371 VMVVFVVVTILVTI
-385 LKLAKKDMISIIE
+385 LKFAKKDLIAIIE
-398 AR
+398 MR

>member
-1 METRNGK
+1 MREK
-8 GYSYK
+8 
-13 CKYFNIE
+13 IQM
-20 RYKNMFKYYLSNKQR
+20 KNMFKYYLSNKRR
-35 GISLIFVMALTVFS
+35 GISLIFVMVLTVFS

-84 SFLAD
+84 SFLQN
-89 ETIEKIEKD
+89 ETVEKIKND
-98 DSVDKA
+98 DSVENA

-120 TSGYVA
+120 TSGYAA
-126 FMEESDIK
+126 FMEAADIK
-134 EIFDAFSLT
+134 EIFNDYSLT
-143 VTEGRLPKENSY
+143 VTEGRLPQENSY

-184 IDGKYKITGA
+184 IDGKYMITGA
-194 FSGGSYMAFGT
+194 FSGNSYMAFGT
-205 KSYRQKELEDLGL
+205 KSYKQKELEELGL
-218 DFKNTIFGLLVTPKT
+218 DFQNTTFGLLVTPKA
-233 DLDTMNTMLDKIN
+233 DLDTMNTMLDTMSHD
-246 NNESA
+246 EAA
-251 AMTLSYAV
+251 AMTLSYAQ
-259 KTLQENIS
+259 KTLKDNVS

-273 FVIVIVIAVSI
+273 GVIVIVIAVSI
-284 SAAVCIVLETIYN
+284 SAAVCIVLETTYN

-316 FRNIITEILILVLIS
+316 FRNIIAEIVVLVFIS
-331 WIFGLTISYVFLSL
+331 WILGLILSYGVLSL
-345 TAKVVFEPMGQIL
+345 VAKSVFEPMGQML
-358 SIVSIQSLIYTIV
+358 SIVSIQSLLYTII
-371 VMAVFVVVTIFVTI
+371 VMVVFVVVTILVTI
-385 LKLAKKDMISIIE
+385 LKFAKKDLIAIIE
-398 AR
+398 MR

>member
-1 METRNGK
+1 M
-8 GYSYK
+8 
-13 CKYFNIE
+13 
-20 RYKNMFKYYLSNKQR
+20 KNMFKYYLSNKRR

-84 SFLAD
+84 SFLSD
-89 ETIEKIEKD
+89 ETVEKIQKD
-98 DSVDKA
+98 DSVKKA

-120 TSGYVA
+120 TSGYAA
-126 FMEESDIK
+126 FMEAADIG
-134 EIFDAFSLT
+134 EIFDDYSLT
-143 VTEGRLPKENSY
+143 VTEGRLPQENSY

-177 AVDEGEQ
+177 AVDDGEPIEGT
-184 IDGKYKITGA
+184 YTITGA
-194 FSGGSYMAFGT
+194 FSGNSYMAFGT
-205 KSYRQKELEDLGL
+205 KSYKQKELEELGL
-218 DFKNTIFGLLVTPKT
+218 DFKNTTFGLLVTPKA
-233 DLDTMNTMLDKIN
+233 DLDTMNTMLDTMSHD
-246 NNESA
+246 EAA
-251 AMTLSYAV
+251 AMTLSYAQ
-259 KTLQENIS
+259 KTLKDNVS

-273 FVIVIVIAVSI
+273 AVIVIVIAVSI
-284 SAAVCIVLETIYN
+284 SAAVCIVLETTYN

-316 FRNIITEILILVLIS
+316 FRNIIAEIVVLVFIS
-331 WIFGLTISYVFLSL
+331 WILGLILSYGVL
-345 TAKVVFEPMGQIL
+345 TLVAKSVFEPMGQML
-358 SIVSIQSLIYTIV
+358 SIVSIQSLLYTII
-371 VMAVFVVVTIFVTI
+371 VMAVFVVVTILVTI
-385 LKLAKKDMISIIE
+385 LKFAKKDLIAIIE
-398 AR
+398 MR

>member
-1 METRNGK
+1 M
-8 GYSYK
+8 
-13 CKYFNIE
+13 
-20 RYKNMFKYYLSNKQR
+20 KNKFKYYLSNKRR

-76 FVYPVGGS
+76 FVYPVGGY
-84 SFLAD
+84 SFLQN
-89 ETIEKIEKD
+89 ETVEKIKND
-98 DSVDKA
+98 DSVENA

-126 FMEESDIK
+126 FMEEADIR
-134 EIFDAFSLT
+134 EIFDDFSLT
-143 VTEGRLPKENSY
+143 VTEGRLPEENSY

-177 AVDEGEQ
+177 AVDDGEPIEGT
-184 IDGKYKITGA
+184 YTITGA
-194 FSGGSYMAFGT
+194 FSGNSYMAFGT
-205 KSYRQKELEDLGL
+205 KSYKQKELEELGL
-218 DFKNTIFGLLVTPKT
+218 DFKNTTFGLLVTPKA
-233 DLDTMNTMLDKIN
+233 DLDAMNTMLDTMSHD
-246 NNESA
+246 EAA
-251 AMTLSYAV
+251 AMTLLYAQ
-259 KTLQENIS
+259 KTLKDNVS

-316 FRNIITEILILVLIS
+316 FRNIIAEIVVLVFIS
-331 WIFGLTISYVFLSL
+331 WILGLILSYGVLSL
-345 TAKVVFEPMGQIL
+345 VAKSVFEPMGQML
-358 SIVSIQSLIYTIV
+358 SIVSIQSLLYTII
-371 VMAVFVVVTIFVTI
+371 VMAVFVVVTILVTI
-385 LKLAKKDMISIIE
+385 LKFAKKDLIAIIE
-398 AR
+398 MR